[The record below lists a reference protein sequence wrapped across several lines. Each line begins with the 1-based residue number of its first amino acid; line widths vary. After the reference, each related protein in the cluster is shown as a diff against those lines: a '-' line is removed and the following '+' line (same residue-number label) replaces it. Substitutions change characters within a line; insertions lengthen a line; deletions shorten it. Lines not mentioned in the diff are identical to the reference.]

1 MGHDR
6 LRDGPVAGRSRIG
19 VQYLLALSV
28 RYAVSDSASVYEDS
42 PVRKGREQTAAVCDA
57 DGRVQCDRLPNPID
71 VAFGDA
77 VPLEYRGSQ
86 ISALDLETSLAG
98 RALTESK
105 IVHDSGGEEQVLVV
119 VRVIQRAV
127 MLGQEAGEEKAA
139 DAVIHDRPTHRGAGR
154 CEARIGERPGGEDE
168 EVPHVS
174 RAYGQP
180 GSRNS
185 GPIAEDRYDRAM
197 LSKHAHRVA
206 VLALPAVIP
215 LELGIAAEIFG
226 RDPHYRVTVCAEGRS
241 ASLPGSGLTVNTPA
255 GLEGLKP
262 ADTVIIPGYED
273 VDATVS
279 TAVLDAIRAA
289 HARGAR
295 LVSICTAA
303 FALAAAGVLDG
314 RPATTHWR
322 WTAELQRRYPNIEV
336 LPNRLFIDDGDILT
350 SAGVTTGIDL
360 CLHLIRRDFGSAA
373 ANRRAR
379 GLVAPPQRQG
389 GQAQFIERL
398 MPDASGD
405 QLGPLRGWM
414 LENLAR
420 PLDLGTLATRAHV
433 SRRTLSRRFREETG
447 VSPMAWLAD
456 ARIDRA
462 REILETTTEP
472 VENIGRLTG
481 LGAPVSVRAAFHRRI
496 GISPKEYR
504 AVWRGPSFSAT
515 DSARAATSSKRTAP
529 RTRTPLVSLR
539 QARPR
544 DGSFARRGSQ
554 RP

>member
-1 MGHDR
+1 M
-6 LRDGPVAGRSRIG
+6 
-19 VQYLLALSV
+19 
-28 RYAVSDSASVYEDS
+28 
-42 PVRKGREQTAAVCDA
+42 DA
-57 DGRVQCDRLPNPID
+57 
-71 VAFGDA
+71 
-77 VPLEYRGSQ
+77 Y
-86 ISALDLETSLAG
+86 
-98 RALTESK
+98 
-105 IVHDSGGEEQVLVV
+105 
-119 VRVIQRAV
+119 
-127 MLGQEAGEEKAA
+127 
-139 DAVIHDRPTHRGAGR
+139 
-154 CEARIGERPGGEDE
+154 
-168 EVPHVS
+168 
-174 RAYGQP
+174 
-180 GSRNS
+180 
-185 GPIAEDRYDRAM
+185 RYDRAM
-197 LSKHAHRVA
+197 MSKSPRRVA

-215 LELGIAAEIFG
+215 LELGIATEIFG
-226 RDPHYRVTVCAEGRS
+226 RDPHYRLTVCAEGRS
-241 ASLPGSGLTVNTPA
+241 ALLPGSGLTVNTSA
-255 GLEGLKP
+255 GLEGLKR
-262 ADTVIIPGYED
+262 ADTVIIPGYDD

-322 WTAELQRRYPNIEV
+322 WTSELQRRYPKIDV
-336 LPNRLFIDDGDILT
+336 LPNRLFVDDDDVLT

-373 ANRRAR
+373 ANTRAR

-405 QLGPLRGWM
+405 ELGPLRDWM
-414 LENLAR
+414 LENLSR

-504 AVWRGPSFSAT
+504 AVWRGSTLSAT
-515 DSARAATSSKRTAP
+515 DSAS
-529 RTRTPLVSLR
+529 
-539 QARPR
+539 R
-544 DGSFARRGSQ
+544 DFVAVE
-554 RP
+554 P